1 VSSARPSCRCATPCR
16 GDATRK
22 KDLAGIARRVAA
34 ILDPD
39 ECLLI
44 GGLAVGAHG
53 YVRAT
58 DDVDFVT
65 RLTLPA
71 VRERFR
77 AHGIAATIVRGDV
90 LESDPPCVKALVD
103 GVRVDVLA
111 RIVPLDW
118 DRSKELV
125 FEDRKARLRVVDL
138 EGLVRLKLRAGGPQD
153 LMDTA
158 ALVILHPGLLE
169 KAREIALAYSV
180 DLADKLNVWLA
191 DRRLQAQVDASRR
204 SPAGEPRRASGR
216 RRPRGALKGRA
227 R

>member
-1 VSSARPSCRCATPCR
+1 
-16 GDATRK
+16 
-22 KDLAGIARRVAA
+22 
-34 ILDPD
+34 
-39 ECLLI
+39 
-44 GGLAVGAHG
+44 
-53 YVRAT
+53 
-58 DDVDFVT
+58 VT

-71 VRERFR
+71 VQERFR
-77 AHGIAATIVRGDV
+77 AHGIVATIARGDV
-90 LESDPPCVKALVD
+90 LEGDPPCVKAVVE

-125 FEDRKARLRVVDL
+125 IEDGKARLRVVDL

-158 ALVILHPGLLE
+158 ALVLLHPDLAD
-169 KAREIALAYSV
+169 KAREIALAYAV

-191 DRRLQAQVDASRR
+191 DRRLQRQVDES
-204 SPAGEPRRASGR
+204 RASAEGERRRGPGR
-216 RRPRGALKGRA
+216 RRPRRPGSGRP

>member
-1 VSSARPSCRCATPCR
+1 VRKRNLADIAT
-16 GDATRK
+16 
-22 KDLAGIARRVAA
+22 RVAA

-65 RLTLPA
+65 RLTLP
-71 VRERFR
+71 VVKERFR
-77 AHGIAATIVRGDV
+77 AQGIAATIARGDA
-90 LESDPPCVKALVD
+90 LEGDPPCVKAVVD

-118 DRSKELV
+118 DHAKELV
-125 FEDRKARLRVVDL
+125 FEDRKSRLRVVDL
-138 EGLVRLKLRAGGPQD
+138 EGLLRLKLRAGGPQD

-158 ALVILHPGLLE
+158 ALLLLHPDLLE
-169 KAREIALAYSV
+169 KAREIAMAYSV
-180 DLADKLNVWLA
+180 RTADQLNLWLA
-191 DRRLQAQVDASRR
+191 DRRLQAQVAASRG
-204 SPAGEPRRASGR
+204 SATGARRRGAGR
-216 RRPRGALKGRA
+216 RRPRKRS
-227 R
+227 

>member
-1 VSSARPSCRCATPCR
+1 M
-16 GDATRK
+16 
-22 KDLAGIARRVAA
+22 
-34 ILDPD
+34 
-39 ECLLI
+39 
-44 GGLAVGAHG
+44 
-53 YVRAT
+53 
-58 DDVDFVT
+58 T

-71 VRERFR
+71 VQERFR
-77 AHGIAATIVRGDV
+77 AHGIAATIARGDV
-90 LESDPPCVKALVD
+90 LEGDPPRVKAVVE
-103 GVRVDVLA
+103 GVRVDVFA

-125 FEDRKARLRVVDL
+125 FEDRGARLRVVDL

-158 ALVILHPGLLE
+158 ALVLLHPDLLN

-191 DRRLQAQVDASRR
+191 DRRLQGQVAASRG
-204 SPAGEPRRASGR
+204 SEEGGPRPGSRR
-216 RRPRGALKGRA
+216 RRPRGPGSGRT

>member
-1 VSSARPSCRCATPCR
+1 
-16 GDATRK
+16 
-22 KDLAGIARRVAA
+22 
-34 ILDPD
+34 
-39 ECLLI
+39 
-44 GGLAVGAHG
+44 
-53 YVRAT
+53 VRAT

-65 RLTLPA
+65 RLTLP
-71 VRERFR
+71 VVQERFR
-77 AHGIAATIVRGDV
+77 AHGIAATIARGDAV
-90 LESDPPCVKALVD
+90 EGDPPCVKAVVE

-158 ALVILHPGLLE
+158 ALVLLHPDLRD

-180 DLADKLNVWLA
+180 DLADTLNVWLA
-191 DRRLQAQVDASRR
+191 DRRLQGQIGASRV
-204 SPAGEPRRASGR
+204 SAQGEPRTGSGR
-216 RRPRGALKGRA
+216 RRPRGTGGRA